1 MASQSQDYKLVCD
14 GHKCEICDKLSET
27 LNQLRAGAE
36 SQCPLSLVRLA
47 CVEWALARL
56 VPDATRCDIQYN
68 GPFQLI
74 VFGESVALYV
84 ELFDLCGT

>member
-1 MASQSQDYKLVCD
+1 MASQSQDFKLVCD
-14 GHKCEICDKLSET
+14 GHKCEVCDKLSET
-27 LNQLRAGAE
+27 LDQLRSGAG

-56 VPDATRCDIQYN
+56 GRDVPGCNIRYS
-68 GPFQLI
+68 GLFQLM
-74 VFGESVALYV
+74 VFGDSVALYV